1 MSYESLDARI
11 FIGGLDLDCSEQ
23 DLEKAFGMFGDIS
36 QVMVLRDRETN
47 VSRGFAFMS
56 FESQDS
62 ADEAIRR
69 MHGVEIMGRCVTV
82 RKAERQAAMA
92 DRPRSKRG
100 GFRGGRGGERR
111 SDGGDFRGRPERRSS
126 YDDDRHEARDSYVS
140 DRRSQFDDPRGGFQ
154 SSRRG
159 YRGSQRGFGD
169 SRSYGDSKSFGE
181 SRSYSDSRS
190 GNNYNGSRP
199 MGGGYDE
206 PKRDYN
212 AAPRYESHRDETYGS
227 RGYEDRYSGNN
238 SRTEVARSRSP
249 VARYAGA
256 SYRDESPVPQK
267 SRRIASDNVQY
278 RREYTSPV
286 SKRPERG
293 YSPPTRTRESR
304 DSRREIVKDARP
316 TRGYTETSYR
326 DHSSPTRRRPRDP
339 SPNQYT
345 ASTYTDIKSAAPER
359 SSYSNSR
366 RQPSP
371 PVQKRSYSTKRS
383 DVGLSRSGRDGGDIR
398 EVRDSRDFQSSR
410 NTVTVDRGMP
420 TGTRYQEADVQY
432 GTTDRFA
439 ASPSAR
445 QLDGHDRV
453 SKRSA
458 HRNSPP
464 TRSRRF

>member
-1 MSYESLDARI
+1 ESLDARI

-111 SDGGDFRGRPERRSS
+111 
-126 YDDDRHEARDSYVS
+126 
-140 DRRSQFDDPRGGFQ
+140 GGFQ
-154 SSRRG
+154 NSRRG

-206 PKRDYN
+206 QKRDYN
-212 AAPRYESHRDETYGS
+212 PAPRYESHRDETYGS

-238 SRTEVARSRSP
+238 SRTEVA
-249 VARYAGA
+249 
-256 SYRDESPVPQK
+256 
-267 SRRIASDNVQY
+267 
-278 RREYTSPV
+278 
-286 SKRPERG
+286 
-293 YSPPTRTRESR
+293 
-304 DSRREIVKDARP
+304 
-316 TRGYTETSYR
+316 
-326 DHSSPTRRRPRDP
+326 
-339 SPNQYT
+339 
-345 ASTYTDIKSAAPER
+345 
-359 SSYSNSR
+359 
-366 RQPSP
+366 
-371 PVQKRSYSTKRS
+371 
-383 DVGLSRSGRDGGDIR
+383 
-398 EVRDSRDFQSSR
+398 
-410 NTVTVDRGMP
+410 
-420 TGTRYQEADVQY
+420 
-432 GTTDRFA
+432 
-439 ASPSAR
+439 
-445 QLDGHDRV
+445 
-453 SKRSA
+453 
-458 HRNSPP
+458 
-464 TRSRRF
+464 